1 MRMRQLLQPLSSLGS
16 RKVEAQRIADVPVLS
31 ERERFRILY
40 EWNDTRTEFP
50 DTCVHELFE
59 QQVARDPDAV
69 AVVFQ
74 GQQLSYR
81 KLNQCANQV
90 ANYLRRRGVGPESL
104 VGVCQM
110 RSPEMVIAIL
120 GVWKS
125 GGAYVPLDP
134 TYPPERLSFM
144 VRDAGVKVLLTH
156 EKCRDLFPSD
166 NDKAV
171 CLDSDWAV
179 IAQESAGNLT
189 EAAIPSNLAYVMY
202 TSGTTGQPK
211 GAMIQH
217 SGLVNYL
224 CWAIKAYGV
233 EAGCLI
239 PVHTSISF
247 DLTVTSLFPALLT
260 GGRVEL
266 LPEDVGMQ
274 SLTQALR
281 DGKNRS
287 LVKITPSHLELLS
300 RQLSPEEM
308 AGVTKTFVVGGENL
322 PAERLSSWRTF
333 ARATRL
339 INEYGP
345 TETVVGCCVHEVQA
359 EDPRNGSV
367 PIGRPIANTQLY
379 VLDTNFEPVPP
390 GVVGE
395 IYIGGVGVA
404 RGYLNRPELTQ
415 ERFLAD
421 PFSGQSGARLYKT
434 GDLARY
440 REDGT
445 LECLGRVDDQ
455 VKLRGYRIEL
465 GEIEA
470 TLAGHSGVESCVVL
484 AREDTPGNMQLVGYV
499 AARESE
505 SLEAEGLQ
513 NFLRQRLPDYMV
525 PAHFVFLDS
534 FPLTK
539 NGKIDRKTLPG
550 MSYEIA
556 AKQEFVAPRNEI
568 EQKLSAIWIKL
579 LNVER
584 IGIHDDFFDLGGHS
598 LLAIKALSQIREAFE
613 VDLPIETLFK
623 DTTIADL
630 AKALAG
636 RLKPK
641 DRLAYAVPIQYRIGK
656 PIFFYLGPG
665 NRLRP
670 LWLQLGADHSLFS
683 IGIDPWAADQLKA
696 PYSMEELVRH
706 LISAIREKQP
716 LGPYYLGGFCRDGVF
731 AYELARQLTIQGQD
745 VGLLVLFEP
754 FYPFQS
760 SGIRIANGLRRMI
773 IRVGFRFGE
782 LRRLEAHEF
791 QTYARSRWRNFKVK
805 WTDISWRISAHFEP
819 LMNRSHSPDLEEIL
833 FLAARSYKAK
843 PLGCPTVI
851 FRCKG
856 SPIMSAG
863 DPYFGWRE
871 FLTGPSESYEVPGD
885 HTGMFR
891 EPNVKVLAEQLRAW
905 LGKAKIKEDKHINN
919 ATA

>member
-1 MRMRQLLQPLSSLGS
+1 MKMRQLLQPLSSL
-16 RKVEAQRIADVPVLS
+16 RDRNVPAQRIVNISVLD

-40 EWNDTRTEFP
+40 EWNDTRAEYP
-50 DTCVHELFE
+50 DACVHELFE

-69 AVVFQ
+69 AVVFKGRQ
-74 GQQLSYR
+74 MSYR
-81 KLNQCANQV
+81 ELNWRANQV
-90 ANYLRRRGVGPESL
+90 AHYLRKRGVGPEIL
-104 VGVCQM
+104 VGVCFEH
-110 RSPEMVIAIL
+110 SPEMVIALL

-134 TYPPERLSFM
+134 AYPPERLSFM
-144 VRDAGVKVLLTH
+144 VSDARVKVLVTD
-156 EKCRDLFPSD
+156 EKCKNLLPSN
-166 NDKAV
+166 NDRAV
-171 CLDSDWAV
+171 CLDSDWTV
-179 IAQESAGNLT
+179 IAQESGGNLT
-189 EAAIPSNLAYVMY
+189 AAAIPSNLAYVMY
-202 TSGTTGQPK
+202 TSGSTGQPK

-224 CWAIKAYGV
+224 CWAIKAYAV
-233 EAGCLI
+233 EAGCSV

-247 DLTVTSLFPALLT
+247 DLTVTSLYPALLT

-274 SLTQALR
+274 SLTQAVR

-300 RQLSPEEM
+300 RQLSPDEM
-308 AGVTKTFVVGGENL
+308 AGITKTFVIGGENL
-322 PAERLSSWRTF
+322 PAERLSPWRNF
-333 ARATRL
+333 APATRL

-345 TETVVGCCVHEVQA
+345 TETVVGCCVYEVQA
-359 EDPRNGSV
+359 EDPGDGSV

-379 VLDTNFEPVPP
+379 VLDPNFEPVPV

-395 IYIGGVGVA
+395 LYIGGAGVA
-404 RGYLNRPELTQ
+404 RGYLNRPELTR

-421 PFSGQSGARLYKT
+421 PFSGQRGARFYKT

-440 REDGT
+440 RDDGT

-455 VKLRGYRIEL
+455 VKVRGYRIEL

-484 AREDTPGNMQLVGYV
+484 AREDTPGDLHLVGYV

-505 SLEAEGLQ
+505 SLGAGELQ
-513 NFLRQRLPDYMV
+513 NFLRQKLPDYMV

-539 NGKIDRKTLPG
+539 NGKIDRKTLPA
-550 MSYEIA
+550 MSYENA

-568 EQKLSAIWIKL
+568 ETKLSAILIKL
-579 LNVER
+579 LNVTR
-584 IGIHDDFFDLGGHS
+584 IGIHDDFFELGGHS
-598 LLAIKALSQIREAFE
+598 FLAIKALSQIRAAFE
-613 VDLPIETLFK
+613 VNLPIESFYK
-623 DTTIADL
+623 DATIAAL
-630 AKALAG
+630 ASALAG
-636 RLKPK
+636 REKSRN
-641 DRLAYAVPIQYRIGK
+641 RLTYAVPIQYGGEK

-665 NRLRP
+665 NKLRP
-670 LWLQLGADHSLFS
+670 LWLRLGLDHPLFS
-683 IGIDPWAADQLKA
+683 IGMDPRAVEQLKA
-696 PYSMEELVRH
+696 PYDMEELVRH

-731 AYELARQLTIQGQD
+731 AYEVARQLTIQGQD

-760 SGIRIANGLRRMI
+760 TAVRFATWLKRMI
-773 IRVGFRFGE
+773 IRIGFRFGE
-782 LRRLEAHEF
+782 LRRLGVK
-791 QTYARSRWRNFKVK
+791 QIPLYARSRWRNLKVMA
-805 WTDISWRISAHFEP
+805 TDLSWRISALFRS
-819 LMNRSHSPDLEEIL
+819 LSSRSHSPDLEQIL
-833 FLAARSYKAK
+833 FLAASSYKAK
-843 PLGCPTVI
+843 PLGCPTII
-851 FRCKG
+851 FRCIG
-856 SPIMSAG
+856 SPTMSAG

-871 FLTGPSESYEVPGD
+871 FLTGPSESHMVPGD
-885 HTGMFR
+885 HAGMFR
-891 EPNVKVLAEQLRAW
+891 EPNVKVLAEKLRTC
-905 LGKAKIKEDKHINN
+905 LKKERINEGKHTNK